1 MSEVRPALWLAVAIA
16 GGIVLAEWVRPHPL
30 LVGALFPL
38 IALAG
43 LRWRDWS
50 ILLCLAAALGALLF
64 AWQQTGGRGNLI
76 AWVDQSVELVGT
88 VVTEPIL
95 QKGGGLSYT
104 VSAERVGEVPA
115 KGKVAIQQWNEPTPV
130 RFGERVRVAGRL
142 QRPVGPKTPGGF
154 DQAAYLARQGIDLT
168 LKPSEVEGLGTGRLS
183 LFQRGAVAARL
194 RLEAALR
201 GALPA
206 RDAAL
211 LAGLLF
217 GTRSDLPEDVKQA
230 FQESGVVHLLAV
242 SGGNVAMILLPFIWF
257 LRRLG
262 VRPRWAGAA
271 GIPLVWFFVFLT
283 GAGPSVM
290 RAGLM
295 ATLVLLGDLLQRE
308 RNALNTLGA
317 AAVILLLIQPGMLFD
332 IGFQLSVSA
341 TLGIMLFARRIQGW
355 LEPRAQAIWGE
366 RLGAAL
372 AAGLSVTFAAQLV
385 VEPISLFHFGALAPI
400 APIANLIVGLFL
412 EPLVWVGTA
421 VALVGLVLMPVA
433 WLLGW
438 PVRWGLWLLI
448 FLVKATAAVP
458 GGYVEPG
465 RLPLAGVLVW
475 YAVLV
480 LASSPALQGWLWG
493 FAKGL
498 RVEGRSTAA
507 TSGGTVL
514 AEVNPSED
522 APAGANLARQLRA
535 LVRSRLA
542 VTLLASTLPLLLA
555 GRLLWPG
562 RPADELRLTALDV
575 GQGDAI
581 LLELPGGKAMLID
594 GGPAAAPEQGR
605 EGYDAGESVIL
616 PALRQRGIRRLDW
629 VVLTHPHQDHAG
641 GLPAVLR
648 ALPVGLLIEDGMD
661 GSAPALR
668 ELEAVAAERGVPA
681 VVVQSGQL
689 LDLGAGA
696 TAQILAPPNPLFH
709 DTRSDE
715 NANSV
720 VLLVSYRGARL
731 LLTGDME
738 AVGEE
743 WLLAQGVDVRAD
755 FLKVAHHGSGYSSTS
770 EFLAAVQPRYA
781 VISAGRG
788 NSYGHPDSKTVERLE
803 SVGAAIYRTDQ
814 QGTITF
820 RTRGEG
826 WTVST
831 TKTAPPS
838 DAIGLLGRPLVGA
851 W

>member
-1 MSEVRPALWLAVAIA
+1 M
-16 GGIVLAEWVRPHPL
+16 GILLAEWVRPHPL
-30 LVGALFPL
+30 LVLLLFPL
-38 IALAG
+38 LALAG
-43 LRWRDWS
+43 LRWRGWPV
-50 ILLCLAAALGALLF
+50 LLCLAAALGALLY
-64 AWQQTGGRGNLI
+64 AWHQTGGRGNLI
-76 AWVDQSVELVGT
+76 AWVDQSVTVVGT

-104 VSAERVGEVPA
+104 VAVEQVEGVPA
-115 KGKVAIQQWNEPTPV
+115 SGKLAVQQWGKEEDPAAAH
-130 RFGERVRVAGRL
+130 FGDRVRLTGRL
-142 QRPVGPKTPGGF
+142 QRPLGPKTPGGF

-168 LKPSEVEGLGTGRLS
+168 MKPAKVEGLGTGRLS

-194 RLEAALR
+194 RLEASLR
-201 GALPA
+201 GALPPN
-206 RDAAL
+206 DAAL

-217 GTRSDLPEDVKQA
+217 GTRSDLPPDVKLA

-242 SGGNVAMILLPFIWF
+242 SGGNLAMILLPFIWI

-262 VRPRWAGAA
+262 LRPRWAGAV

-317 AAVILLLIQPGMLFD
+317 AAVMLLLLDPGMLFD

-341 TLGIMLFARRIQGW
+341 TLGIMLFARRIGGW
-355 LEPRAQAIWGE
+355 LEPRTQAIWGE
-366 RLGAAL
+366 RLGKGL
-372 AAGLSVTFAAQLV
+372 AAGLSVTLAAQLV
-385 VEPISLFHFGALAPI
+385 VEPISLYHFGTFVPI
-400 APIANLIVGLFL
+400 APISNLIVGLFL
-412 EPLVWVGTA
+412 EPLVWLGTA
-421 VALVGLVLMPVA
+421 VALIGLVLRPVA

-438 PVRWGLWLLI
+438 PVRWGLWLLV
-448 FLVKATAAVP
+448 FFVKATAAVP
-458 GGYVEPG
+458 GGYLEPG
-465 RLPLAGVLVW
+465 RLPLAGVLLW
-475 YAVLV
+475 YVV
-480 LASSPALQGWLWG
+480 LALVSSTTLRTWLWERRAR
-493 FAKGL
+493 FAMGL
-498 RVEGRSTAA
+498 AA
-507 TSGGTVL
+507 
-514 AEVNPSED
+514 A
-522 APAGANLARQLRA
+522 
-535 LVRSRLA
+535 
-542 VTLLASTLPLLLA
+542 LPLLLV

-562 RPADELRLTALDV
+562 RPAGELRLTALDV

-581 LLELPGGKAMLID
+581 LLELPSGRTMLID

-605 EGYDAGESVIL
+605 AGFDAGESVIL
-616 PALRQRGIRRLDW
+616 PALRDRHIRRLDW

-648 ALPVGLLIEDGMD
+648 ALPVGILIEDGMD
-661 GSAPALR
+661 GSAPAPK
-668 ELEAVAAERGVPA
+668 ELKAVAAERGVPI
-681 VVVQSGQL
+681 VTVQGGQV

-696 TAQILAPPNPLFH
+696 TAQILAPPEPLFH

-720 VLLVSYRGARL
+720 VLLIRYKEARL
-731 LLTGDME
+731 LLEGDLE

-743 WLLAQGVDVRAD
+743 WLLEQGVDVRAEL
-755 FLKVAHHGSGYSSTS
+755 LKVAHHGSGYSSTP

-788 NSYGHPDSKTVERLE
+788 NSYGHPNPETVERLQA
-803 SVGAAIYRTDQ
+803 VGATVYRTDQ

-826 WTVST
+826 WTVSVAHA
-831 TKTAPPS
+831 APPLG
-838 DAIGLLGRPLVGA
+838 AIGLLGRPLVGA

>member
-1 MSEVRPALWLAVAIA
+1 M
-16 GGIVLAEWVRPHPL
+16 GILLAEWVRPHPL
-30 LVGALFPL
+30 VVGLLFPL
-38 IALAG
+38 LALAG
-43 LRWRDWS
+43 LKWRTWS
-50 ILLCLAAALGALLF
+50 VLLCLAAALGALLY
-64 AWQQTGGRGNLI
+64 AWDQTGGRGNLI
-76 AWVDQSVELVGT
+76 AWVDQSVDLVGT

-104 VSAERVGEVPA
+104 VSVEQVEGVQATGRL
-115 KGKVAIQQWNEPTPV
+115 AIQQWTSNKSGAVAIP
-130 RFGERVRVAGRL
+130 RFGDRVRLAGRV

-154 DQAAYLARQGIDLT
+154 DQAAYLTRQGIDLT
-168 LKPSEVEGLGTGRLS
+168 MKPSSVEGLGTGRLS

-217 GTRSDLPEDVKQA
+217 GTRSDLPSDVKQA

-295 ATLVLLGDLLQRE
+295 ATLVLVGDLLQRE

-317 AAVILLLIQPGMLFD
+317 AAAILLLLEPGMLFD

-366 RLGAAL
+366 KLGAGL

-412 EPLVWVGTA
+412 EPLVWLGTA
-421 VALVGLVLMPVA
+421 AALLGLVLGPVA

-438 PVRWGLWLLI
+438 PVRWGLWLLV

-458 GGYVEPG
+458 GGYLEPG
-465 RLPLAGVLVW
+465 RLPLVGVLFW
-475 YAVLV
+475 YLV
-480 LASSPALQGWLWG
+480 LALVSSPTLRTWLWG
-493 FAKGL
+493 
-498 RVEGRSTAA
+498 R
-507 TSGGTVL
+507 GT
-514 AEVNPSED
+514 E
-522 APAGANLARQLRA
+522 LARRWASELLPGR
-535 LVRSRLA
+535 LPNPKSRTTRRLA
-542 VTLLASTLPLLLA
+542 VTLLSVALPLLVV
-555 GRLLWPG
+555 GRLLLPG

-575 GQGDAI
+575 GQGDAL
-581 LLELPGGKAMLID
+581 LLELPGGKTMLID

-616 PALRQRGIRRLDW
+616 PALRERRIRRIDW

-661 GSAPALR
+661 GNAPAPK
-668 ELEAVAAERGVPA
+668 ELEAVAAERGVPS
-681 VVVQSGQL
+681 VVVQGGQL
-689 LDLGAGA
+689 LDLGGGA
-696 TAQILAPPNPLFH
+696 IAQILAPPNPLFH

-720 VLLVSYRGARL
+720 VLLVSYKGARL
-731 LLTGDME
+731 LLAGDME

-743 WLLAQGVDVRAD
+743 WLLEQGIDVRAEL
-755 FLKVAHHGSGYSSTS
+755 LKVAHHGSGYSSTP

-788 NSYGHPDSKTVERLE
+788 NSYGHPDPDTLKRLQA
-803 SVGAAIYRTDQ
+803 VGATVYRTDQ

-826 WTVST
+826 WEVST
-831 TKTAPPS
+831 AHAAPPS

>member
-1 MSEVRPALWLAVAIA
+1 
-16 GGIVLAEWVRPHPL
+16 
-30 LVGALFPL
+30 
-38 IALAG
+38 
-43 LRWRDWS
+43 
-50 ILLCLAAALGALLF
+50 
-64 AWQQTGGRGNLI
+64 
-76 AWVDQSVELVGT
+76 
-88 VVTEPIL
+88 IL
-95 QKGGGLSYT
+95 QKGGSLAYNVAVEQVDG
-104 VSAERVGEVPA
+104 VSASGRLAV
-115 KGKVAIQQWNEPTPV
+115 QQRSSETTP
-130 RFGERVRVAGRL
+130 RFGERVQLTGRP
-142 QRPVGPKTPGGF
+142 QRPLGPKTPGGF

-168 LKPSEVEGLGTGRLS
+168 LKPTKVERLGPGQLS
-183 LFQRGAVAARL
+183 LFRRGAVAARL
-194 RLEAALR
+194 RLEATLR
-201 GALPA
+201 AALPA

-217 GTRSDLPEDVKQA
+217 GTRSDLPPDVKLA

-262 VRPRWAGAA
+262 LRPRWAGAA

-317 AAVILLLIQPGMLFD
+317 AAAILLLLEPGMLFD

-366 RLGAAL
+366 RLGKGL

-412 EPLVWVGTA
+412 EPLVWLGTA
-421 VALVGLVLMPVA
+421 VALVGLVLGPLA

-438 PVRWGLWLLI
+438 PVRWGLWLLV

-458 GGYVEPG
+458 GGYLEPG
-465 RLPLAGVLVW
+465 RLPLVGVLLW
-475 YAVLV
+475 YAVLT
-480 LASSPALQGWLWG
+480 LLSAPTLRSWLWERG
-493 FAKGL
+493 AGL
-498 RVEGRSTAA
+498 VQG
-507 TSGGTVL
+507 
-514 AEVNPSED
+514 
-522 APAGANLARQLRA
+522 
-535 LVRSRLA
+535 LVRSTGDSPEGSNPDRTDLDGHRGIPKRRTGRQLA
-542 VTLLASTLPLLLA
+542 ALLSVALPLLLA
-555 GRLLWPG
+555 GRLLWAGLPN
-562 RPADELRLTALDV
+562 DELRLTALDV
-575 GQGDAI
+575 GQGDAL
-581 LLELPGGKAMLID
+581 LLELPGGRAMLID

-616 PALRQRGIRRLDW
+616 PVLRERGIRRLDW

-648 ALPVGLLIEDGMD
+648 AMPVGLLIENGMD
-661 GSAPALR
+661 GSAPGPI
-668 ELEAVAAERGVPA
+668 ELDAVAAERGVPA
-681 VVVQSGQL
+681 VAVQGGQV

-696 TAQILAPPNPLFH
+696 TALILAPPNPLFH

-720 VLLVSYRGARL
+720 VLLISYKGARL
-731 LLTGDME
+731 LLTGDLE

-743 WLLAQGVDVRAD
+743 WLLAQGIDLRSD
-755 FLKVAHHGSGYSSTS
+755 LLKVAHHGSRYSSTT
-770 EFLAAVQPRYA
+770 EFLAAVHPRYA

-788 NSYGHPDSKTVERLE
+788 NSFGHPDAGTVQRLQA
-803 SVGAAIYRTDQ
+803 VGATVYRTDQ
-814 QGTITF
+814 QGTISF
-820 RTRGEG
+820 RTGGAG

-831 TKTAPPS
+831 AHTAPPS
-838 DAIGLLGRPLVGA
+838 EAVGLLGRPLVGA